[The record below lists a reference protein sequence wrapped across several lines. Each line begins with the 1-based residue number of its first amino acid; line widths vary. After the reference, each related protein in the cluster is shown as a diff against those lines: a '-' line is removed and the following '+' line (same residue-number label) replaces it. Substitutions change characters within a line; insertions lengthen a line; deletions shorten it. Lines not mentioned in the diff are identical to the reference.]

1 MIESL
6 VMRLGLV
13 GVLAIALV
21 CRAQVGVITTV
32 AGDGSLGVSSG
43 DGGPATSAGIGGP
56 AGVALDSAGNLY
68 IADSIHSVIR
78 KVNTAGIIS
87 TYAGGGEPTGVG
99 DGGAATQ
106 ANLFLIGTQAHT
118 GIAIDK
124 AGNLYI
130 ADSGH
135 SRVRK
140 VDTEGIISTVAGNG
154 SSGFSGDGGA
164 ATTAQLNIPSGVA
177 VDSAGN
183 LYICDQ
189 GNGRI
194 RKVNTAGT
202 ISTVVGSGNGFTLGD
217 GGPATSGQLA
227 NPIDVAVDSAGNLY
241 IADAGN
247 DKIRKVTNGV
257 INSILSEGFGNC
269 GGPLPAASSDVG
281 MAVSLV
287 LDSAGDLFIADHFSN
302 CIHELDTAGT
312 VVTVAGGGANNPGNG
327 LPATMAMLIQ
337 PAGVALDSAGNLYIA
352 DNGLGRVQKVTRM
365 AAVTPPVI
373 NSGGI
378 TNAASFSTTV
388 APGSIVAV
396 FGTFPIAIPASSNF
410 PLPTAVSGVSLQF
423 GSAPLAPLFYGGAS
437 QINAQIP
444 WELAGQTQTTVS
456 PALNG
461 QAGAPQTV
469 TLAASAPGI
478 FVVNSQTAQGAI
490 LDSNYQLVS
499 AANPATKGSFVQIYC
514 TGLGAVSNQPA
525 TGAAAP
531 SAPLASTVLTPTV
544 TIGGVPAT
552 VEFSGLTPGEVGLY
566 QINAQVPAGAPSG
579 TAEPLI
585 VSINGTASNT
595 ATIAIQ

>member
-1 MIESL
+1 
-6 VMRLGLV
+6 MRLGLV

-444 WELAGQTQTTVS
+444 WELAGQTHTTVS

>member
-1 MIESL
+1 
-6 VMRLGLV
+6 MRLGLV